1 MISSSETALAPYF
14 SLLEA
19 VLLMKPVA
27 DALSKKKTVH
37 KYLLICVCTPTAR
50 LHGQQR
56 QGHHHHHPGLGLA
69 MHAARLPPCVET
81 EVTGVAP
88 RCPSA

>member
-1 MISSSETALAPYF
+1 VKQDF
-14 SLLEA
+14 SLLDTFFRGF
-19 VLLMKPVA
+19 LFSILK
-27 DALSKKKTVH
+27 LFGCFNVH
-37 KYLLICVCTPTAR
+37 KYLLICVCVCTPTAR